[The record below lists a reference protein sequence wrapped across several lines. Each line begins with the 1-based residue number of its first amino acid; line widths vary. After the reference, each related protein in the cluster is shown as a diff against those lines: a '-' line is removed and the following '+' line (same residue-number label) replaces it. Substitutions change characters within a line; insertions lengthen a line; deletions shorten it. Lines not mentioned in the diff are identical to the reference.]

1 MISDTDQE
9 STMSPKP
16 LSSAIRRPP
25 PRPSISLPSA
35 RSRTGESSPHL
46 RLGKGGEEGFEESLR
61 VKPLLCSVERAG
73 VIAVAAKTSE
83 WFKSGGKFLLPGE
96 ETRRFFGV

>member
-1 MISDTDQE
+1 
-9 STMSPKP
+9 
-16 LSSAIRRPP
+16 
-25 PRPSISLPSA
+25 
-35 RSRTGESSPHL
+35 
-46 RLGKGGEEGFEESLR
+46 LGKGGEEGFEESLR